1 MISMWGPRAR
11 RWQVRPCEWTQPSGS
26 TEQGS
31 RWAVGRVGGKVGC
44 WHLTGQRERQRLF
57 SVLSA
62 PQGRKDQS
70 VICPAP
76 LTWVTWVTWGQ
87 GSGNSVC
94 CRRVGPT
101 RVCTRG
107 MLCPP
112 CSQAPGSGDRF
123 SEYRGLYGL
132 TSLWGP
138 GPGQLNVEGIV
149 CVGDSSAQLVC
160 PGPSESGVV
169 CWGLGSCPILSGLC
183 FCPRVSMSPGGWCQ
197 IPCP

>member
-31 RWAVGRVGGKVGC
+31 RRVVGRVRGKVGC

-57 SVLSA
+57 NVLSA

-76 LTWVTWVTWGQ
+76 LTWVTWGQ

-123 SEYRGLYGL
+123 SDIG
-132 TSLWGP
+132 
-138 GPGQLNVEGIV
+138 
-149 CVGDSSAQLVC
+149 
-160 PGPSESGVV
+160 
-169 CWGLGSCPILSGLC
+169 GSMDLLLSGA
-183 FCPRVSMSPGGWCQ
+183 RGQGSST
-197 IPCP
+197 